1 MNNKV
6 TESQYKL
13 IQSGIVKQ
21 KADIYG
27 KLRIPLVLEFV
38 HYKCL

>member
-1 MNNKV
+1 MNNEV
-6 TESQYKL
+6 TESQYRL

-27 KLRIPLVLEFV
+27 KLSTLLVLEFV